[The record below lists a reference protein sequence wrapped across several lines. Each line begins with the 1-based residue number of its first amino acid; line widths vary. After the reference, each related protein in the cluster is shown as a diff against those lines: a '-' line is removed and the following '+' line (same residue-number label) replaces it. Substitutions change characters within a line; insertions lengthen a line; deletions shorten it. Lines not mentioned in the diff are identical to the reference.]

1 MPAFRPIPFPSKPGQ
16 PHAAARVPEAGSPAR
31 GRHGRRRR
39 QRGALV
45 PKLAGY
51 ALLAFVLWLMIAT
64 LVKPLLSSQATRAVL
79 QAPVGLITSPISG
92 VVTQMAVRSRDAVA
106 PGTLVATVRNPTVS
120 QEILTTLTTQRL
132 ALQSQLSQLSNQ
144 YKSDSQEMR
153 AVGQQ
158 AQVHRQAS
166 LAQSWEAWEIAQRQ
180 REVAHSVVAEQE
192 NKVRTNEALLKEGAI
207 SEQVMN
213 AAEAQ
218 LSTARANAAV
228 AEQAFVGQAQTVVS
242 AGQGAFVGTGGNN
255 LFQTLASRR
264 EALRNSTERARQDGT
279 AIYQQLKQIAQL
291 EADERRRV
299 DKLAAY
305 EVKASQPGMVH
316 TVLAPEGAYVT
327 AGASL
332 VRVTDCSRI
341 GVVAVFPARLAKRLS
356 IGSVLDVTV
365 ADNVT
370 VPARVEQLLPV
381 ASDAL
386 QSTYSVPFPYA
397 EQGSIYAV
405 ARIENAE
412 PPQSADGSR
421 QTLCVPGK
429 VVSASLAKA

>member
-1 MPAFRPIPFPSKPGQ
+1 MRASRPIPFSSKPQ
-16 PHAAARVPEAGSPAR
+16 RPRAAAHAGR
-31 GRHGRRRR
+31 GRRRR
-39 QRGALV
+39 QRGAFV

-51 ALLAFVLWLMIAT
+51 ALLAFVLWLMVAT
-64 LVKPLLSSQATRAVL
+64 LVEPLWSSQATRAVL
-79 QAPVGLITSPISG
+79 QAPVGIVTSPING
-92 VVTQMAVRSRDAVA
+92 VVTQMAVHSRDAVA

-120 QEILTTLTTQRL
+120 QEVLTTLTTQRL
-132 ALQSQLSQLSNQ
+132 ALQSQLSQLGNQ

-153 AVGQQ
+153 SIGQQ
-158 AQVHRQAS
+158 AQVTRQAS
-166 LAQSWEAWEIAQRQ
+166 LAQTWDAWEIAQRQ
-180 REVAHSVVAEQE
+180 RDVAHSVVAEQE
-192 NKVRTNEALLKEGAI
+192 TKVRTNEALLKEGAI

-213 AAEAQ
+213 AAQAQ
-218 LSTARANAAV
+218 LSTARATAAV
-228 AEQAFVGQAQTVVS
+228 AEQAFAGQAQTVES
-242 AGQGAFVGTGGNN
+242 AGQGAFVGTSGNS

-264 EALRNSTERARQDGT
+264 DALRNSTDRARQDGT
-279 AIYQQLKQIAQL
+279 AIYQQLKQITQL
-291 EADERRRV
+291 EEDERRRI
-299 DKLAAY
+299 DKLVAY

-316 TVLAPEGAYVT
+316 TVLTPEGAYVS

-341 GVVAVFPARLAKRLS
+341 GVIAVFPARLAKRLS
-356 IGSVLDVTV
+356 VGSMLDVKV
-365 ADNVT
+365 AENVA
-370 VPARVEQLLPV
+370 VSARVEQLLPV

-405 ARIENAE
+405 ARIEPTA
-412 PPQSADGSR
+412 PPQSDDSRR

>member
-1 MPAFRPIPFPSKPGQ
+1 MQASRCLHLPLSSKPRR
-16 PHAAARVPEAGSPAR
+16 PRVAGR
-31 GRHGRRRR
+31 GR

-45 PKLAGY
+45 PRLAGY

-64 LVKPLLSSQATRAVL
+64 LVEPLLSSQATRAVL
-79 QAPVGLITSPISG
+79 QAPVGVVTSPISG
-92 VVTQMAVRSRDAVA
+92 VVTRMAVRARDTVA
-106 PGTLVATVRNPTVS
+106 PESLVATVRNPTVS

-132 ALQSQLSQLSNQ
+132 ALQSQLSQLANQ
-144 YKSDSQEMR
+144 YKSDNQEMR
-153 AVGQQ
+153 SVGQQ

-166 LAQSWEAWEIAQRQ
+166 LAQSWDAWEIAQRQ
-180 REVAHSVVAEQE
+180 RDVAHSMVAEQE

-228 AEQAFVGQAQTVVS
+228 AEQAFAGQAQTVVS
-242 AGQGAFVGTGGNN
+242 AGQGAFVGTGGSN
-255 LFQTLASRR
+255 LFQTLSSRR
-264 EALRNSTERARQDGT
+264 EALRNSSDRARQDGS
-279 AIYQQLKQIAQL
+279 AVFKQLQQIAQL
-291 EADERRRV
+291 EEEERRRV

-305 EVKASQPGMVH
+305 EVKATQPGMVH

-356 IGSVLDVTV
+356 IGSRLEVKVEEHAAAL
-365 ADNVT
+365 
-370 VPARVEQLLPV
+370 PARVEQLLPV

-405 ARIENAE
+405 ARIEGGD
-412 PPQSADGSR
+412 PQQADARR

-429 VVSASLAKA
+429 VVSASLKA

>member
-1 MPAFRPIPFPSKPGQ
+1 MPVFRPILLPLESNRPDAVI
-16 PHAAARVPEAGSPAR
+16 HVPEARPPTRVGR
-31 GRHGRRRR
+31 GRLSR

-51 ALLAFVLWLMIAT
+51 VLLAFVLWLMIAT
-64 LVKPLLSSQATRAVL
+64 LLKPLLSSQATRAVL
-79 QAPVGLITSPISG
+79 QAPVGLVTSPISG
-92 VVTQMAVRSRDAVA
+92 VVTQMAVRSRDTVA
-106 PGTLVATVRNPTVS
+106 AGTLVATVRNPTVS

-144 YKSDSQEMR
+144 YKTDSQEMR

-264 EALRNSTERARQDGT
+264 EALRNSTDRARQDGM
-279 AIYQQLKQIAQL
+279 AIYEQLKQIAQL

-305 EVKASQPGMVH
+305 DVKATQPGMVH

-356 IGSVLDVTV
+356 IGSVLDVKV
-365 ADNVT
+365 ADNAA

-405 ARIENAE
+405 ARIEAAE
-412 PPQSADGSR
+412 PPQAADGSR

-429 VVSASLAKA
+429 VVSASLAKG